1 MRINK
6 KYDALPFS
14 MQEIGPLIIDFISK
28 QKQVIITITGNSMHP
43 FLKDKRDKA
52 VLSAIKQKPKKDDVV
67 LYLRDNG
74 TYVLHRIF
82 KVENGEYIMLGD
94 AQVYVEKGITDK
106 QIIAVATTFH
116 RKGKEF
122 NQNNFLYLCYVKL
135 WRFLYPFRL
144 LKTKGVN
151 FLKRIINEKTR

>member
-6 KYDALPFS
+6 KYEALPFS
-14 MQEIGPLIIDFISK
+14 MQEIGPLIKDFISK
-28 QKQVIITITGNSMHP
+28 EKQVAITVTGNSMSP

-52 VLSAIKQKPKKDDVV
+52 VLSPITRTPQKDDVV

-82 KVENGEYIMLGD
+82 KVKENEYIMLGD
-94 AQVYVEKGITDK
+94 AQVYLEKGITDRH
-106 QIIAVATTFH
+106 IIAVATAFE
-116 RKGKEF
+116 RKGKQL
-122 NQNNFLYLCYVKL
+122 NCNNFLYLCYIKL

-151 FLKRIINEKTR
+151 FLKRTFKN